1 MKKYEIEID
10 GQVYQVK
17 VRELPDDAVMAGEPK
32 PAVKEAAANA
42 GMLEEGKTMLAP
54 MAGTVLRIL
63 VKEGQHVKKGEN
75 LIVLEAMKMENEI
88 MAPKDG
94 TITSVATSKGA
105 TVESGALLCVLA

>member
-17 VRELPDDAVMAGEPK
+17 VRELPDDAVMTG
-32 PAVKEAAANA
+32 PAKAASSSQVAAATSQ
-42 GMLEEGKTMLAP
+42 EEGKTMLAP
-54 MAGTVLRIL
+54 MAGTILRIL

-88 MAPKDG
+88 VADEDG
-94 TITSVATSKGA
+94 IIRRIFVKANDS
-105 TVESGALLCVLA
+105 VESDQPLLVL